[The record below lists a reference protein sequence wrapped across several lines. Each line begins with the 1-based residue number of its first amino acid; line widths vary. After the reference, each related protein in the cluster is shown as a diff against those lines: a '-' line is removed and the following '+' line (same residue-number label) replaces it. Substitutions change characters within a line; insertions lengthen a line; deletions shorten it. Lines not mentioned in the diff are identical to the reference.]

1 MGKVEIDPELQLR
14 INRTKAQD
22 DVAGVVAIAF
32 ELAEKLAALENEH
45 AGCAARLEAA
55 EAAHAGCAARIASL
69 SAQVQ
74 GLTPQ

>member
-32 ELAEKLAALENEH
+32 ELAEKLAASRTNTL
-45 AGCAARLEAA
+45 AAPRVS
-55 EAAHAGCAARIASL
+55 R
-69 SAQVQ
+69 V
-74 GLTPQ
+74 

>member
-45 AGCAARLEAA
+45 AGCAAR
-55 EAAHAGCAARIASL
+55 IASL